1 MIRFLMLVSGLERCR
16 RPPKL
21 PADAL
26 AVNVKSTALPS
37 ARRSWNTFVADC
49 SGNWLSTGHP
59 QTLGASVPHP
69 SQPWPDKA
77 AVRSYSRPIRS
88 TALGSPS
95 SCRGAPLC
103 LQHLLFRPVPPL
115 ISQGCFAIV
124 AGSALAIHHHS
135 CCPTACCKQWTRAS
149 PGERAYHR
157 VRTLGRTEKPALPV
171 PATH

>member
-1 MIRFLMLVSGLERCR
+1 MLVSGLERCR